1 MALLSTAIPLTMT
14 LTATLVAVNPDAT
27 YTTDPSVQQVKL
39 ASSVHVL
46 AFSSHGVLLVA
57 ESEGDFTVDIW
68 EEAHQ
73 KAKLHC
79 HGESDEESESEDV
92 SMTSDDGFK
101 LESVLKD
108 VVERKIAE
116 ERKWEDRNG

>member
-1 MALLSTAIPLTMT
+1 M
-14 LTATLVAVNPDAT
+14 DA
-27 YTTDPSVQQVKL
+27 
-39 ASSVHVL
+39 
-46 AFSSHGVLLVA
+46 
-57 ESEGDFTVDIW
+57 W

-79 HGESDEESESEDV
+79 HGEIEEESKSEDV
-92 SMTSDDGFK
+92 SMTSDDVFK

-116 ERKWEDRNG
+116 ERKWKDSTG

>member
-1 MALLSTAIPLTMT
+1 MT

-27 YTTDPSVQQVKL
+27 LTIDPSIQQVKL
-39 ASSVHVL
+39 ASSIHVL
-46 AFSSHGVLLVA
+46 AFSSHGVLVVA
-57 ESEGDFTVDIW
+57 ESEGDFTMDTW

-79 HGESDEESESEDV
+79 RGENGEESESEDV
-92 SMTSDDGFK
+92 SMTSDDVPK

-108 VVERKIAE
+108 AVQRKIAE
-116 ERKWEDRNG
+116 ERKWMNETG

>member
-1 MALLSTAIPLTMT
+1 MT
-14 LTATLVAVNPDAT
+14 LTATLVAVNSDAT
-27 YTTDPSVQQVKL
+27 LTADPTVQQVKL
-39 ASSVHVL
+39 ASSIHVL
-46 AFSSHGVLLVA
+46 AFSSDGVLLVA
-57 ESEGDFTVDIW
+57 ESEGDFMMDTW

-79 HGESDEESESEDV
+79 HGENEEESESEDV
-92 SMTSDDGFK
+92 SMTSENVFK

-116 ERKWEDRNG
+116 ERKWKDRTG

>member
-27 YTTDPSVQQVKL
+27 LTTKPSVQQVKL

-57 ESEGDFTVDIW
+57 ESEGDFTIDTW
-68 EEAHQ
+68 EEAYQ

-79 HGESDEESESEDV
+79 HGENEEENESEDV
-92 SMTSDDGFK
+92 SMTSDDVFK

-116 ERKWEDRNG
+116 ERKWKDRIG

>member
-1 MALLSTAIPLTMT
+1 MT

-27 YTTDPSVQQVKL
+27 LKTDPSVQQVKL
-39 ASSVHVL
+39 ASSIHVL

-57 ESEGDFTVDIW
+57 ESEGDFTMDTW

-79 HGESDEESESEDV
+79 HGENEEESESEDV
-92 SMTSDDGFK
+92 SMTSDDVFK

-116 ERKWEDRNG
+116 ERKWKDRNG